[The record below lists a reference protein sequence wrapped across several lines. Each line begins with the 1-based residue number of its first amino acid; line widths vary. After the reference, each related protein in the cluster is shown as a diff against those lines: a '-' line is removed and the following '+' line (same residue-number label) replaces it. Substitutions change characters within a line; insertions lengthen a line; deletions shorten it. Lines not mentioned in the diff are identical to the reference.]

1 MDHSEKVDQDAVL
14 RARTMLLGSGR
25 PELGRQVEAYR
36 VLSAVSPLTYLP
48 KLAEALLSYGY
59 AQETGNLP
67 EVQLARRVEA
77 VAAARAVD
85 EENPKKTDLLVRTLD
100 ACRHQ
105 LYLLG
110 RRAEGFAVCEEMAE
124 AGKSGFELGQVKSP
138 LYGHGPLVVVLAEE
152 GRYREAAEWCEQM
165 VRSENGQESA
175 EPSFWDMVEW
185 VAALDASGRHEAAV
199 EVLAE
204 LVDDTRARC
213 AEDRTALAILT
224 WELVHLAG
232 LLDGVG
238 RRAEAVA
245 ARQEALALLTELDLT
260 GERKSW
266 SNMHLCWSTLF
277 AMSGRSAEPVPSVSA
292 PGPSF
297 GSAFHQWSPDIKQAY
312 FGSMPSLEER
322 VEELR
327 EAARTDPGRHLPEL
341 VAVHRRLTIRCAVHR
356 ENRSHL
362 ILKPLRPVFNEQ
374 VDLARRLADSE
385 VLARALTDRSMF
397 LLAAHQYGEAYDDF
411 VEVCELLN

>member
-25 PELGRQVEAYR
+25 LELGRRVEAYR

-48 KLAEALLSYGY
+48 KLVEALLSYGY
-59 AQETGNLP
+59 AQEAGNP
-67 EVQLARRVEA
+67 AEVQLARRAEA
-77 VAAARAVD
+77 VAAARAID
-85 EENPKKTDLLVRTLD
+85 DKDPKKTDLLVRALD
-100 ACRHQ
+100 AFRHQ

-110 RRAEGFAVCEEMAE
+110 RRTEGFAMCEEMAE
-124 AGKSGFELGQVKSP
+124 AGKSGFERGQVKSP
-138 LYGHGPLVVVLAEE
+138 VYGHGPLVVVLAEE
-152 GRYREAAEWCEQM
+152 GRYQEAAEWCEQM
-165 VRSENGQESA
+165 VRSEHEQESA
-175 EPSFWDMVEW
+175 ELPFWDMVEW

-213 AEDRTALAILT
+213 AEDDTALAILT
-224 WELVHLAG
+224 WELVHQAG

-238 RRAEAVA
+238 RRAEAVV

-266 SNMHLCWSTLF
+266 SNIHSWWGTLF
-277 AMSGRSAEPVPSVSA
+277 AMSGRSAEPVPSASA

-297 GSAFHQWSPDIKQAY
+297 GSAFLQWSPDIKQAY
-312 FGSMPSLEER
+312 FGSMASLKEQ

-341 VAVHRRLTIRCAVHR
+341 VAAHRRLMIRCAVYR

-362 ILKPLRPVFNEQ
+362 ILKPLRPVFNEH
-374 VDLARRLADSE
+374 VDLARCLADKE